1 MNASNKYSSFND
13 PEQQSDYSDDENP
26 FNEILTSRRLQV
38 KQQQTAASAVVVPSE
53 LMIEETQTSL
63 PMTPATNNN
72 GSAEDGSESAAKNN
86 IMANAFESD
95 SSEETADNKIT
106 EMNATL
112 NK

>member
-13 PEQQSDYSDDENP
+13 PEQQSDYSDDDNP
-26 FNEILTSRRLQV
+26 FNEILTSRRLQT
-38 KQQQTAASAVVVPSE
+38 KKHQTAAAAVVLPSE

-72 GSAEDGSESAAKNN
+72 GSAEGGSGNAAQNN
-86 IMANAFESD
+86 MMANAFESD
-95 SSEETADNKIT
+95 SSEETADDKIT